1 MRRKGTLQ
9 PKTPITLL
17 LILNFRGDKATI
29 LEEKAVRATTQ
40 ADRAMVDRATI
51 LVDKEGVAK
60 DIIQVDKERVDRDT
74 ILEDKEKVGR
84 GTIQVDKATIQE
96 DKGMVGRAIIQEDRA
111 FTLMHSEGR
120 DTIQGY
126 REQR

>member
-17 LILNFRGDKATI
+17 LILKFRGDKATI

-51 LVDKEGVAK
+51 LVDKEK
-60 DIIQVDKERVDRDT
+60 VDKAT
-74 ILEDKEKVGR
+74 ILENKEKVGR

-96 DKGMVGRAIIQEDRA
+96 DKGMVDRAIIQEDRA
-111 FTLMHSEGR
+111 FTLMRSEGR

>member
-1 MRRKGTLQ
+1 ML
-9 PKTPITLL
+9 
-17 LILNFRGDKATI
+17 
-29 LEEKAVRATTQ
+29 
-40 ADRAMVDRATI
+40 DRATI
-51 LVDKEGVAK
+51 PLQPGKEEVDKKMVVRDTILEDK
-60 DIIQVDKERVDRDT
+60 EKVDKAT

>member
-17 LILNFRGDKATI
+17 LILKFRGDKATI

-51 LVDKEGVAK
+51 LVDKQK
-60 DIIQVDKERVDRDT
+60 
-74 ILEDKEKVGR
+74 
-84 GTIQVDKATIQE
+84 VDKATILE
-96 DKGMVGRAIIQEDRA
+96 EKVD
-111 FTLMHSEGR
+111 HNGR
-120 DTIQGY
+120 DRVCAIARLPLSG
-126 REQR
+126 